1 MRQGVITRVAQD
13 DYDDGIQEIVV
24 FMEIDGEEVRVSQ
37 KWEWPDLKFRS
48 DKGTEYR
55 PTIDVYYALCKTMT
69 PDQDYEFI
77 TRMAKLVEGE
87 PITLAK

>member
-1 MRQGVITRVAQD
+1 MPKGIITRVCQD

-24 FMEIDGEEVRVSQ
+24 YMEVDGEEVRIPQ
-37 KWEWPDLKFRS
+37 RWEWPDLKFRS

-55 PTIDVYYALCKTMT
+55 PGIDVYYAMVKTMT
-69 PDQDYEFI
+69 PDQDYELI
-77 TRMAKLVEGE
+77 TRMAKLIEGE